1 MKQNSAPPGPR
12 YQALIQLLRT
22 AEALWNASRAFFARW
37 ELSPSQFNLLNVLID
52 QPDGLTQTELSR
64 ALITHRSNIT
74 GLVDRLE
81 QRRLVARRDVDAD
94 RRAYRVVLTAAG
106 AALLRQILPHYH
118 RAAEQAWG
126 DISGKRAAQIVA
138 DLATVTETAARL
150 AEQPLAKKS

>member
-1 MKQNSAPPGPR
+1 MKQNSAQPGPR

-22 AEALWNASRAFFARW
+22 AEALWNVSRTFFARW
-37 ELSPSQFNLLNVLID
+37 ELSPSQFNLLNVLTD

-64 ALITHRSNIT
+64 ELITHRSNIT

-94 RRAYRVVLTAAG
+94 RRAYRVVLTTPG

-126 DISGKRAAQIVA
+126 DLSAKCAAQIVA

>member
-1 MKQNSAPPGPR
+1 MKQTPAQPGPR
-12 YQALIQLLRT
+12 YHALIQLLRT

-37 ELSPSQFNLLNVLID
+37 ELSPSQFNLLNVLTD
-52 QPDGLTQTELSR
+52 QPDGLTQTELGR
-64 ALITHRSNIT
+64 ELITHRSNIT

-81 QRRLVARRDVDAD
+81 QRGLVARRNVEAD

-126 DISGKRAAQIVA
+126 DLSAKRAAQIVA

-150 AEQPLAKKS
+150 AEQPLGKNS